1 MLVWS
6 SVLLLLGIAAFLDS
20 LFAFG
25 EIFRTVNSIL
35 FMLVSLGLLVR
46 TSAKIKS
53 AKREGMLYRI
63 KQLEEQVEQLNK
75 KEKKEKVA
83 VG

>member
-1 MLVWS
+1 MLIWS
-6 SVLLLLGIAAFLDS
+6 SVLLLLGVAAFLDS

-63 KQLEEQVEQLNK
+63 KQLEEQVTELSKKDK
-75 KEKKEKVA
+75 KERVE

>member
-1 MLVWS
+1 MLIWS
-6 SVLLLLGIAAFLDS
+6 SVLLLLGVAAFLDS

-46 TSAKIKS
+46 TSAKMRQAS
-53 AKREGMLYRI
+53 REGLLDRI
-63 KQLEEQVEQLNK
+63 RQLEERITELSQK
-75 KEKKEKVA
+75 KERVEVS
-83 VG
+83 